1 VPGGSYEDFAD
12 CFFDF
17 VYFCVA
23 ETLDFGEV
31 AFCGCLDGVDGAD
44 TGRLEFGNVCCPDAC
59 CQQKLGEVGMDQSF
73 GVRRRLRSPVCE
85 IDGESGYFI

>member
-1 VPGGSYEDFAD
+1 MNEVMVSGVWDKDFAD

-31 AFCGCLDGVDGAD
+31 AFCGSLDSVDGAD
-44 TGRLEFGNVCCPDAC
+44 ARGL
-59 CQQKLGEVGMDQSF
+59 
-73 GVRRRLRSPVCE
+73 
-85 IDGESGYFI
+85 

>member
-1 VPGGSYEDFAD
+1 MVSGGWDKDFAD

-31 AFCGCLDGVDGAD
+31 AFCGCLDSVDGAD
-44 TGRLEFGNVCCPDAC
+44 ARGLELGNVRCADAC
-59 CQQKLGEVGMDQSF
+59 NQQICEVERDQSF
-73 GVRRRLRSPVCE
+73 GVRRRLQSPV
-85 IDGESGYFI
+85 Y